1 MCIGIGHPSRNF
13 GGYHYGARN
22 GLLMRN
28 ASALEWAAK
37 AKIIALDKT
46 GTLTCGKPR
55 LHKIQTAPNV
65 TESEVLTLAASVE
78 KSSEHPL
85 AKAITNAAQQR
96 SLVLSKAED
105 FRAISGLSVQA
116 KVEDQ
121 LIQLGSEKWLQESG
135 LKSRKYK
142 APRSGIYSCACFAGW
157 MLDWIIGV

>member
-1 MCIGIGHPSRNF
+1 MIGAQNDKIPIATSRSIFRTFCQICSIVCASHEWNLVF
-13 GGYHYGARN
+13 SRTNWPQILEHTIAVLVIACPCALGLATPVAILVATTAGARN

-65 TESEVLTLAASVE
+65 TESEVLTLAASE

-85 AKAITNAAQQR
+85 AKAITNAA
-96 SLVLSKAED
+96 SN
-105 FRAISGLSVQA
+105 
-116 KVEDQ
+116 
-121 LIQLGSEKWLQESG
+121 
-135 LKSRKYK
+135 
-142 APRSGIYSCACFAGW
+142 P
-157 MLDWIIGV
+157 